1 MKVVEN
7 VRVWRLLSR
16 VASWFAVRD
25 RMDVVVEQSWMTCI
39 SEGLRAWGGA
49 CAGDACSKVCR
60 RVSCVAVADISRA
73 LNDWLRTCKL
83 YKTL

>member
-25 RMDVVVEQSWMTCI
+25 RMDVVVEQSWMSECI

-60 RVSCVAVADISRA
+60 SVSVRGGCRYFPSS
-73 LNDWLRTCKL
+73 
-83 YKTL
+83 

>member
-25 RMDVVVEQSWMTCI
+25 RMDVVVEQSWM
-39 SEGLRAWGGA
+39 SV
-49 CAGDACSKVCR
+49 SR
-60 RVSCVAVADISRA
+60 RVCVRGVLHARVMHAARCVAACLLQI
-73 LNDWLRTCKL
+73 LPELLTIG
-83 YKTL
+83 